1 MPKLTHFK
9 RINANLLMTTRAQAL
24 IPISI
29 AAVIIGVIGML
40 TLPSDSKLESVEFP
54 RGTILVDDV
63 ALEVQIAD
71 SEPRRVRGLMFQD
84 QLPYDQGMI
93 FVFDDPGLYSLWM
106 LNMQF
111 PLDMIWFDQDGNVV
125 HIEKNVPPCKTA
137 LEITSCQSVVP
148 DNEASYILEVTSG
161 FVDKNNITKDSKL
174 TIISI

>member
-1 MPKLTHFK
+1 
-9 RINANLLMTTRAQAL
+9 MTTRAQAL
-24 IPISI
+24 IPVAI

-54 RGTILVDDV
+54 RGTILIDDV

-84 QLPYDQGMI
+84 QLPYDEGMI
-93 FVFDDPGLYSLWM
+93 FVFTEPGLYSLWM

-111 PLDMIWFDQDGNVV
+111 PLDMIWFDQDGSIV
-125 HIEKNVPPCKTA
+125 HIEKNIPPCKTVV
-137 LEITSCQSVVP
+137 EITTCQSIIP
-148 DNEASYILEVTSG
+148 DNEASYVLEVTAG
-161 FVDKNNITKDSKL
+161 FVDQNNITRDSKL

>member
-1 MPKLTHFK
+1 
-9 RINANLLMTTRAQAL
+9 MTTRAQAL
-24 IPISI
+24 IPITI

-84 QLPYDQGMI
+84 QLPPDQGMI
-93 FVFDDPGLYSLWM
+93 FVFNEPGLYSLWM

-111 PLDMIWFDQDGNVV
+111 SLDMIWFDHNGNVV
-125 HIEKNVPPCKTA
+125 HIEKDVPPCKTA
-137 LEITSCQSVVP
+137 LEITTCQSVVP
-148 DNEASYILEVTSG
+148 DDEATYVLEVTSG
-161 FVDKNNITKDSKL
+161 FIDQNNITKDSKL

>member
-1 MPKLTHFK
+1 
-9 RINANLLMTTRAQAL
+9 MTTRAQAL
-24 IPISI
+24 IPVTI
-29 AAVIIGVIGML
+29 AAVIIGVIGLL

-54 RGTILVDDV
+54 RGTILIDDA

-84 QLPYDQGMI
+84 QLPFDQGMI
-93 FVFDDPGLYSLWM
+93 FVFNEPGLHSLWM

-111 PLDMIWFDQDGNVV
+111 PLDMIWFDSDGNVV

-137 LEITSCQSVVP
+137 LEIAACQSIVP
-148 DNEASYILEVTSG
+148 DDVAKYVLEVTAG
-161 FVDKNNITKDSKL
+161 FIDMNNVTVDSKL